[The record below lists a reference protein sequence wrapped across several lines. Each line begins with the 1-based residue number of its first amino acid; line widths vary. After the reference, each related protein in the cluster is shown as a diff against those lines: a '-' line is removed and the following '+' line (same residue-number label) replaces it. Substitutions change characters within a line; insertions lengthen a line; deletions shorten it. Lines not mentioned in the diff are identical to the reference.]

1 MCKNDKEWPAKK
13 CEELAH
19 RIYEFLLKH
28 EMWIDVTIYY
38 NCRAMMS
45 CGEVN
50 GEWKCAYN
58 EAPIIVEGQDPHDYF
73 EYVNPNHILSMS
85 FEGPFYACMNGDAGD
100 YGWYISQE
108 FDELLAE
115 YDLYYELGNGW
126 NLTLYK
132 I

>member
-1 MCKNDKEWPAKK
+1 MYKNDNDWPAAR
-13 CEELAH
+13 CAELAN
-19 RIYEFLLKH
+19 RIYEFLMKH
-28 EMWIDVTIYY
+28 NMWIDVTIYY
-38 NCRAMMS
+38 NYSSMMS

-50 GEWKCAYN
+50 GEWRCAYN